1 MATIYRCD
9 RCNKESPSRNE
20 FARVEIPYVNNYS
33 ETDEQ
38 SARIQS
44 IEEWNKLFD
53 KYVFM
58 YFYSLE
64 ANNGN
69 H

>member
-1 MATIYRCD
+1 MNLTDFIKSLQRRGYRDSEIANFCIYG
-9 RCNKESPSRNE
+9 
-20 FARVEIPYVNNYS
+20 I
-33 ETDEQ
+33 TDEQ